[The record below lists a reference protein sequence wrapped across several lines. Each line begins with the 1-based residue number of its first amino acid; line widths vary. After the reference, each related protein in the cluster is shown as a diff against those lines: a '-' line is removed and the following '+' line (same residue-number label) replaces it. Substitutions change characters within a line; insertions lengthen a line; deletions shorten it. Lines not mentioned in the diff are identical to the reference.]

1 MDLPS
6 IPLSSAMVDFL
17 KRPRPNEEKVEKVVE
32 GRLLGVYI
40 VDAVSSLHHIGVGQ
54 HAEVPSPGTE
64 PVPQ

>member
-1 MDLPS
+1 
-6 IPLSSAMVDFL
+6 MVDFL